1 MGAAVFHGRV
11 RDGIGCV
18 IRAMTTEPPRRI
30 QVDWLGEDG
39 IGWFWVGSV
48 CVCVCVERGLVLR
61 AVRPL
66 RAALRC
72 WWI

>member
-30 QVDWLGEDG
+30 QMDWLGDG
-39 IGWFWVGSV
+39 GLAGYGSVV